1 MKKRIIKN
9 ENCILEIK
17 GKEKINLKIKD
28 KEILNYDFYLKTTSF
43 ISKEEAKEL
52 LEFNKILSKSFQE
65 IKIYS
70 ENDFTVIKFLN
81 CEIFLSEV
89 VILEKFENETFH
101 ITFSKNIKRIKEKN
115 LPKLNNKFQA
125 NDFTVSFGKYWIESD
140 LDITNPSFSFEFGCE
155 WNENIGYAK
164 KIRFY
169 LNQISDKILSSP
181 KFKTF
186 VKIIELSN
194 KYINMDKYINMEEFF
209 KKYFSVK

>member
-1 MKKRIIKN
+1 M
-9 ENCILEIK
+9 
-17 GKEKINLKIKD
+17 
-28 KEILNYDFYLKTTSF
+28 
-43 ISKEEAKEL
+43 
-52 LEFNKILSKSFQE
+52 EFNKNLSENFPE
-65 IKIYS
+65 IKICPV
-70 ENDFTVIKFLN
+70 NDFTVIKFLN
-81 CEIFLSEV
+81 YEIFLSET
-89 VILEKFENETFH
+89 VIIKKFEFENETSFH

-125 NDFTVSFGKYWIESD
+125 NDFTVSFGKYWIESN

-194 KYINMDKYINMEEFF
+194 KYINMEEFF